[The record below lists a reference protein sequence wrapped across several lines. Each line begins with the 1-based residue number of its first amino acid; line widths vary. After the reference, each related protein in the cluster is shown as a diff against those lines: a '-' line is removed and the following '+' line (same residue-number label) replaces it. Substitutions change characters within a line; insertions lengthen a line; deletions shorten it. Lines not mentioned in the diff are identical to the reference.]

1 MHSTTSPE
9 PVPPPGSGLASLSP
23 ACSLRAY
30 AALALQFRCPPDQL
44 LNFARA
50 RISLHPRQL
59 EASAAARLCDDPNGP
74 TFIGYGGARGGGK
87 SHWLLSQIGADDCQR
102 HPGLKCLLLRK
113 VGKSNLEN
121 FEDLANASF
130 IRCHTNSMSRA
141 ASSNLPMA
149 LVSSSVTTRP
159 KKTSVNILAFN
170 TTSSASMKQLN
181 CLTSNT
187 PTSLLAAARPKTG
200 VRAIIQRPIP
210 AGSATN

>member
-9 PVPPPGSGLASLSP
+9 PVPPLGSALPSLSP

-87 SHWLLSQIGADDCQR
+87 SRWLLSQI
-102 HPGLKCLLLRK
+102 
-113 VGKSNLEN
+113 
-121 FEDLANASF
+121 
-130 IRCHTNSMSRA
+130 
-141 ASSNLPMA
+141 
-149 LVSSSVTTRP
+149 
-159 KKTSVNILAFN
+159 
-170 TTSSASMKQLN
+170 
-181 CLTSNT
+181 NT
-187 PTSLLAAARPKTG
+187 PISPPVCAPPKSTG
-200 VRAIIQRPIP
+200 GRGSIPRPIP
-210 AGSATN
+210 

>member
-9 PVPPPGSGLASLSP
+9 PLPPPGSGLASLSP

-87 SHWLLSQIGADDCQR
+87 SLWLLSQIGADDCQR
-102 HPGLKCLLLRK
+102 YPGLKCLLIRK

-121 FEDLANASF
+121 FEDLAQRIFHSLPHDLN
-130 IRCHTNSMSRA
+130 ISRGFLKFA
-141 ASSNLPMA
+141 NGS
-149 LVSSSVTTRP
+149 RI
-159 KKTSVNILAFN
+159 ILGHYQ
-170 TTSSASMKQLN
+170 SEKDIGQYLG
-181 CLTSNT
+181 LQYDVI
-187 PTSLLAAARPKTG
+187 G
-200 VRAIIQRPIP
+200 I
-210 AGSATN
+210 